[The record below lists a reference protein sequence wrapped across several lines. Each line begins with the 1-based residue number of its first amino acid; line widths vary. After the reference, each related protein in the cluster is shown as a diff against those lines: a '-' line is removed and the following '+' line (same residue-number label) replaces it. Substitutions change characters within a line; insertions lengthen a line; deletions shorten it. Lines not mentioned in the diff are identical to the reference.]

1 MGAELEASSLGRKF
15 GPRWLFRNLEF
26 HARAGEC
33 LAITGP
39 NGSGKSTLLKIV
51 SGLMPPTEGSV
62 SRPEKIGSAALDL
75 ALYGE
80 LTGAEH
86 LEFAARLRGCEPG
99 FELLERFG
107 LQDAKDRQTKLYSS
121 GMRARLKFC
130 LALQHQPGLLILDEP
145 TAALDEDGRRLVRE
159 AVADQAQ
166 RGPTIIATNDQRD
179 LEWATHELRLG

>member
-1 MGAELEASSLGRKF
+1 MGALLKAEGLGRKF
-15 GPRWLFRNLEF
+15 GSRWLFRGLEF
-26 HARAGEC
+26 QAGPGAC

-51 SGLMPPTEGSV
+51 SGLMPPTEGTV
-62 SRPEKIGSAALDL
+62 RRPETVGSAALDL
-75 ALYGE
+75 ALYSE

-86 LEFAARLRGCEPG
+86 LHFAARLRGCEPG
-99 FELLERFG
+99 LELLDRFG
-107 LQDAKDRQTKLYSS
+107 LADAQNKPAKHYSS

-166 RGPTIIATNDQRD
+166 RGPTIIATNDHRD